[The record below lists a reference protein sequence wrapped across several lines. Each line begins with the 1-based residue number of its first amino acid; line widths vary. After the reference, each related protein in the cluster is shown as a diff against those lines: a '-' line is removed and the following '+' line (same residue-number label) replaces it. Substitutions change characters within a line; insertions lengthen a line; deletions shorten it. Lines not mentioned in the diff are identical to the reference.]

1 MRYVLVSVVK
11 GPAGDFNNNL
21 RKDVFSKFKA
31 KSSKLPAHF
40 TIKSPFE
47 EDDINELENVLEKFS
62 DYNNQENY
70 IIKGYNHFD
79 NRVIF
84 MDVIMSKKAKSLHD
98 RLIDDLSKIPYI
110 KFNDRDGKD
119 KVFHITVSSKK
130 IQNIFPKLWDY
141 VNKIPCEFEC
151 SFDNICIY
159 KWEDNTWKLHKE
171 YLLKKS

>member
-1 MRYVLVSVVK
+1 MNIISYALK
-11 GPAGDFNNNL
+11 NKFL
-21 RKDVFSKFKA
+21 FKQVFIYFCQYY
-31 KSSKLPAHF
+31 LF
-40 TIKSPFE
+40 
-47 EDDINELENVLEKFS
+47 
-62 DYNNQENY
+62 Y
-70 IIKGYNHFD
+70 I
-79 NRVIF
+79 
-84 MDVIMSKKAKSLHD
+84 
-98 RLIDDLSKIPYI
+98 
-110 KFNDRDGKD
+110 FNDRDGKD